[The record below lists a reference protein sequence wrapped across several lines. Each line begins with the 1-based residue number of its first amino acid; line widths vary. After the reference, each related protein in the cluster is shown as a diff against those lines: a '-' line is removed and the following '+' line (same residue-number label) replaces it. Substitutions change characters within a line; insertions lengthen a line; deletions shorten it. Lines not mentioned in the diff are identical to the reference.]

1 MQHRPYDMDDA
12 LPLVPQASGSG
23 SDGSQNDVKEVERT
37 LQSAPSG
44 LLQERRERK
53 RIGDGCCG
61 RIANNERFQ
70 HVTLFV
76 IVLNAFWIFVDVQ
89 WNHSAL
95 KLEDG
100 RLPLEPY
107 STIVENIFC
116 VYFTLEVVIRFLAF
130 KKFRYC
136 FIDAWFIFDFTL
148 VLFMVLETWALPLL
162 DLASGGSNDGGGVL
176 SNFSSFRLLRLLR
189 LTRVARLMR
198 FFPELLTL
206 VKGMVRAMQ
215 SVVFILLFMVVVT
228 YVFAIVFTSQIAEYD
243 YVPPPDSDPTA
254 KDLFGD
260 MGSSMMTLF
269 TNGVLVDNLVFT
281 LTEIQKESLILM
293 WAFMVFI
300 VVSGMTLFNMLIG
313 VLCQVIEDSSQGEA
327 EARQLAELKTCLVD
341 AFQAM
346 DESQDGLISK
356 EEWAQISTNK
366 KVQAALLKLGVEE
379 SMMEERLKQMQESL
393 FGRQSNGGDDAEN
406 GEVEAKEGLSFDEF
420 VEQVVELRMDQPAS
434 ALDVET
440 LMSSLTQ
447 EHRVLQRRLAYMES
461 ELKKVVHGTQDP
473 PSSSS
478 RKRAMSQGSDREEDL
493 VTAKSTVFGN
503 QALLDT
509 HRSVDAMAS
518 QMEGEHMASF
528 LPGAP
533 LHSEEPMDSDGPIFD
548 KVEACE
554 ARSRPVT
561 PRLTE
566 ARTHSRMTTDTEGWL
581 QEVPTELLFHILKI
595 RSVAVDVEDVED

>member
-1 MQHRPYDMDDA
+1 
-12 LPLVPQASGSG
+12 
-23 SDGSQNDVKEVERT
+23 
-37 LQSAPSG
+37 
-44 LLQERRERK
+44 
-53 RIGDGCCG
+53 
-61 RIANNERFQ
+61 
-70 HVTLFV
+70 
-76 IVLNAFWIFVDVQ
+76 
-89 WNHSAL
+89 
-95 KLEDG
+95 
-100 RLPLEPY
+100 
-107 STIVENIFC
+107 
-116 VYFTLEVVIRFLAF
+116 
-130 KKFRYC
+130 
-136 FIDAWFIFDFTL
+136 
-148 VLFMVLETWALPLL
+148 MVLETWVLALL

-243 YVPPPDSDPTA
+243 YEPPPDATDPTA

-420 VEQVVELRMDQPAS
+420 VEQVIELRMDQPAS
-434 ALDVET
+434 AFDVET
-440 LMSSLTQ
+440 LMSSLSQ

-473 PSSSS
+473 PSTSS
-478 RKRAMSQGSDREEDL
+478 RKRSMSQESDREEVL
-493 VTAKSTVFGN
+493 MNAKSTAFGN
-503 QALLDT
+503 QM
-509 HRSVDAMAS
+509 SVDAMAS

-533 LHSEEPMDSDGPIFD
+533 MDSDGPIFD
-548 KVEACE
+548 E
-554 ARSRPVT
+554 ARSRAVT
-561 PRLTE
+561 PPLTQ
-566 ARTHSRMTTDTEGWL
+566 ARTQSKMTTDTEGWL

-595 RSVAVDVEDVED
+595 RSVGVDVEDVED